1 MDRFQSCRAALR
13 SVFKRVLLSPQEII
27 LSTLFPD
34 TNNHTENTQLDYNG
48 LFDTDHDNN
57 NGDILVK
64 NDLDATE
71 ENSDP
76 SV

>member
-1 MDRFQSCRAALR
+1 M
-13 SVFKRVLLSPQEII
+13 
-27 LSTLFPD
+27 D

-76 SV
+76 SVWLYKGSRIRRCLFWW